1 MWRRIPNGSGT
12 FGSVASKVSM
22 KRPLSKKLPNEKRQR
37 QQLNTLAK
45 APRRLTQ
52 RELENSLVGRMISTR
67 RARRVA
73 ASLTIGSF
81 AILVGLVAVA
91 TFSPLLAVKQ
101 IIVSG
106 TERINA
112 EDISKA
118 LQGHIGTPLPLLNEQ
133 EVAQSLAGFQLI
145 ESFSAT
151 AVPPNGLSI
160 RISERQAI
168 CIVSSGGQRYLYDP
182 AGVRIGKSAE
192 ADLLPEI
199 VISENPLNSQRFR
212 NSIEVLMALPEDL
225 LDEVEFIEARSKD
238 NVQMSL
244 RSSSNQKIIWGDSS
258 DSVLKSKVLQALM
271 KNHRKDSSVTF
282 DVSSPNAPV
291 VRFDNF

>member
-1 MWRRIPNGSGT
+1 
-12 FGSVASKVSM
+12 M

-37 QQLNTLAK
+37 QQLNTLAR
-45 APRRLTQ
+45 APRRITA
-52 RELENSLVGRMISTR
+52 RELENSLVGKMISTR
-67 RARRVA
+67 RARRIVA
-73 ASLTIGSF
+73 TVSIGS
-81 AILVGLVAVA
+81 LVVLMGVVSVA
-91 TFSPLLAVKQ
+91 TFSPLLAVKE

-106 TERINA
+106 TERIKA

-118 LQGHIGTPLPLLNEQ
+118 LQGHLGTPLPLLSEQ
-133 EVAQSLAGFQLI
+133 EVAESLAGFELI

-160 RISERQAI
+160 RIAERQAI
-168 CIVSSGGQRYLYDP
+168 CIVSSGGTRWLYDP
-182 AGVRIGKSAE
+182 AGVRIDKSSGS
-192 ADLLPEI
+192 DVLPEI
-199 VISENPLNSQRFR
+199 LISENPLNSQRFR
-212 NSIEVLMALPEDL
+212 NSIEVLMALPEEL

-238 NVQMSL
+238 DVQMSL
-244 RSSSNQKIIWGDSS
+244 RSSRGQRIVWGDSS

>member
-1 MWRRIPNGSGT
+1 
-12 FGSVASKVSM
+12 M

-45 APRRLTQ
+45 APRRVTA

-67 RARRVA
+67 RVRRIVA
-73 ASLTIGSF
+73 SVTIGSLVT
-81 AILVGLVAVA
+81 LVGVVGVA
-91 TFSPLLAVKQ
+91 TFSPLLAVKE

-106 TERINA
+106 TERIKA
-112 EDISKA
+112 DEISKA

-133 EVAQSLAGFQLI
+133 EVAQSLAGFELI

-168 CIVSSGGQRYLYDP
+168 CIVASGGSRWLYDP
-182 AGVRIGKSAE
+182 AGIRIGKSTE
-192 ADLLPEI
+192 ADMLPEI
-199 VISENPLNSQRFR
+199 LISENPLNSQRFR

-225 LDEVEFIEARSKD
+225 LDDVEFIEARSKD
-238 NVQMSL
+238 DVQMNL
-244 RSSSNQKIIWGDSS
+244 RSSRDQRIIWGDS
-258 DSVLKSKVLQALM
+258 
-271 KNHRKDSSVTF
+271 
-282 DVSSPNAPV
+282 
-291 VRFDNF
+291 